1 VVSLCHN
8 HALLEDPWV
17 ILAAWLCEEPLPFED
32 LLREEPPCEL
42 PGKEA
47 CAVAGCA
54 CGQGITM
61 TFEFLQYPQTLE
73 RVNQFES
80 TRMRTTIIP
89 SHISSTR
96 HALHYQTQLAV
107 EPSAL
112 AIF

>member
-1 VVSLCHN
+1 MVSLYHN

-17 ILAAWLCEEPLPFED
+17 ILAVWPCEEPLPFED

-47 CAVAGCA
+47 YAVAGCL

-73 RVNQFES
+73 RVSQFES
-80 TRMRTTIIP
+80 TTNEDDHHTFAYFLHTTRIVL
-89 SHISSTR
+89 SDTAGR
-96 HALHYQTQLAV
+96 
-107 EPSAL
+107 
-112 AIF
+112 